1 MGKAKPL
8 LFMSS
13 QSASCGLRTMVVVAV
28 VVLILLINPLFN
40 AGTCVRLR
48 GRDFLFAWS
57 RTVNYNYLN
66 T

>member
-8 LFMSS
+8 LSMSS
-13 QSASCGLRTMVVVAV
+13 QSASCGLRTVVVV
-28 VVLILLINPLFN
+28 VVVRILLINPLFN
-40 AGTCVRLR
+40 AGTCVRLG
-48 GRDFLFAWS
+48 GRDFIFAWS